1 MFGLVAVVPFVLTY
15 ALATPGLVYLRRRGL
30 VARLAWWL
38 PLAAIGLWWLLYA
51 SGFGHA
57 EAYNVVELAVVA
69 IVVAL
74 GIDLCAVIVMP
85 VVRVWCWWDL
95 AFWSAPL
102 AFVIVLRLVAPGIGE

>member
-1 MFGLVAVVPFVLTY
+1 M
-15 ALATPGLVYLRRRGL
+15 
-30 VARLAWWL
+30 ARFAWWL
-38 PLAAIGLWWLLYA
+38 PLAAICLWWLLYA

-69 IVVAL
+69 IVVAV

-85 VVRVWCWWDL
+85 VARVWRWWDL

-102 AFVIVLRLVAPGIGE
+102 GFVILLRLAVPGIGE